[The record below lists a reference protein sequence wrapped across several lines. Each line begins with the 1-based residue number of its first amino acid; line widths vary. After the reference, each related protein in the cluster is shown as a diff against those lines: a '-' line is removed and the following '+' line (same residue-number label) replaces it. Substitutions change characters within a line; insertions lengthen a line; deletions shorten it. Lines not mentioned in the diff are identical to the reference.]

1 MNKLSFL
8 LLMAFVLTFTARG
21 QQTAQ
26 QTFTLNGDVSDL
38 GDSLASV
45 YLFYAVSGESKT
57 DSAKIVNG
65 KYQFTGQ
72 LAEPVLGRLRIAYT
86 PDAEGKP
93 RRMNSRRDMG
103 AVFLEPASI
112 NVTSIDSFSN
122 FQVSGSPI
130 HQEFEKMQKRVDRNA
145 PIQVLSAR
153 YSELAKAK
161 DEEGM
166 KAVVE
171 EIRAL
176 QNESKNEYLKY
187 IKENPSSRL
196 GLYALEQYA
205 GWDIDANA
213 VEPVYQSLSEHLK
226 NSPSGIAFRE
236 KIETAKKTS
245 VGAMAMDFTQNDTT
259 GNPVKFSSYRGK
271 YVLIDFWAS
280 WCGPCRVENPNV
292 VKAYQTYNDKGF
304 EVLGISLDQPGA
316 RDKWLKAIYD
326 DNLTWTH
333 VSDLQYWKNAVAQQY
348 GIRAIPQNFLVDPQG
363 KIIAKNLRG
372 EALQEKLQELF
383 NK

>member
-1 MNKLSFL
+1 
-8 LLMAFVLTFTARG
+8 
-21 QQTAQ
+21 
-26 QTFTLNGDVSDL
+26 
-38 GDSLASV
+38 
-45 YLFYAVSGESKT
+45 
-57 DSAKIVNG
+57 
-65 KYQFTGQ
+65 
-72 LAEPVLGRLRIAYT
+72 
-86 PDAEGKP
+86 
-93 RRMNSRRDMG
+93 MNSRRDMG

-112 NVTSIDSFSN
+112 NVTSVDSFSN
-122 FQVSGSPI
+122 FQVSGSAI

-213 VEPVYQSLSEHLK
+213 VEPVYQSLSEQLK
-226 NSPSGIAFRE
+226 NSPSGIAFKE

-383 NK
+383 AK